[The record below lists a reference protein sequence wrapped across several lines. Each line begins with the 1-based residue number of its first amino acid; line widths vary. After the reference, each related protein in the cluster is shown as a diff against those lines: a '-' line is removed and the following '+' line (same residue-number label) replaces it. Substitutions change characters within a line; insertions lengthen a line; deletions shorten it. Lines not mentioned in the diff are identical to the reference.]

1 MNIEVNLKSKLVSDC
16 LGRNKNQ
23 QKRIVEKF
31 FKEYNVL
38 TNQDKFNVYDTIRYF
53 INVSQED
60 LEITLK

>member
-1 MNIEVNLKSKLVSDC
+1 MNIDVNLKSKLVSDC

-23 QKRIVEKF
+23 QKRIVENF
-31 FKEYNVL
+31 FKEHNVL
-38 TNQDKFNVYDTIRYF
+38 TNYDKFNVYDTIRYF